1 MSPTKDRILIKIN
14 PYTAV
19 DLLLLIIIRRRSDDD
34 DDGSIEESDEE
45 EDSSSFEDD
54 DNDCDIRGLFRCIV
68 PPEVSDDDRLLLVL
82 VFLRK

>member
-14 PYTAV
+14 AYTAV
-19 DLLLLIIIRRRSDDD
+19 DFWLLIIIRLRRDV
-34 DDGSIEESDEE
+34 DDGSIEESDD

-54 DNDCDIRGLFRCIV
+54 NNDCDIRGLFRFIL

-82 VFLRK
+82 VVLGK